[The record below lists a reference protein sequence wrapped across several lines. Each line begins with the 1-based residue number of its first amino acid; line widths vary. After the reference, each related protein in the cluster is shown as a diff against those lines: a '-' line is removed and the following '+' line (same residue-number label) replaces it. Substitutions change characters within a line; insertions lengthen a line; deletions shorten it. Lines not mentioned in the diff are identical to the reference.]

1 MLLNADFSR
10 RALVLP
16 DQQKWVASPQ
26 GGIERIMLDRV
37 GAEKARATSI
47 VRYAPHSFFPQH
59 SHPGGEEV
67 LVLSGTFSEDN
78 DHYPAG
84 WYMRN
89 PPGSSHQPSSL
100 EGAVIFVKLWQMR
113 PTEQNF
119 VRVNTNDP
127 ASWQQCTDRARCPL
141 FSDGIE
147 SVWLL
152 RLDAGAALLQAE
164 IDGAEA
170 LVLKG
175 ELVEGAQMYLEN
187 TWLRLPAGRYS
198 NIVAGSQGATVYL
211 KTGPHLVV
219 QPT

>member
-26 GGIERIMLDRV
+26 GGVERIMLDRV

-47 VRYAPHSFFPQH
+47 VRYAPDSFFPQH
-59 SHPGGEEV
+59 SHLGGEEV

-113 PTEQNF
+113 PTEQSF

-127 ASWQQCTDRARCPL
+127 ASWQQCADRAQCPL

-152 RLDAGAALLQAE
+152 RLDAGAVLLPAE
-164 IDGAEA
+164 IEGAEA

-175 ELVEGAQMYLEN
+175 ELAEGAQMYLEN
-187 TWLRLPAGRYS
+187 TWLRLPAGRYP
-198 NIVAGSQGATVYL
+198 NIVAGPKGATVYL
-211 KTGPHLVV
+211 KTGPHLVTL
-219 QPT
+219 PT

>member
-26 GGIERIMLDRV
+26 GGVERIMLDRV

-78 DHYPAG
+78 DDYPAG

-164 IDGAEA
+164 IEGAEA

-187 TWLRLPAGRYS
+187 TWLRLPAGCYP
-198 NIVAGSQGATVYL
+198 NIVAGPKGATVYL
-211 KTGPHLVV
+211 KTGPHLVTL
-219 QPT
+219 PT